1 MAIKLEW
8 VNNTPGNFITE
19 IYRSDTTFTSANKPA
34 TPLVTLTAGESM
46 YTDPTAAQGKWY
58 YYMWATYDTA
68 RTKVAYSAVV
78 RLQAIEYTGPGGTS
92 LLWGDTEYGFYGY
105 LSTSSLPGLRD
116 LLTANGRSGVAS
128 AISAGNQ
135 NWHKWA
141 YKGKILFVTYGLAVT
156 CSWDTLYANGM
167 VYGDVN
173 QDTILGAPSGDARV
187 NSVMKLKTGAGD
199 QFIARLLRGY
209 SSDLSAMPDF
219 STLPATISGA
229 KTAAPLRDCE
239 YDRLILG
246 SGGATP
252 VNSPTLLTQEATR
265 WVAAQCAEA
274 DATLK
279 TCYVRGSESY
289 FNTDSDEYRRSA
301 YCRPTSANEST
312 LSTPIVLELV
322 RS

>member
-46 YTDPTAAQGKWY
+46 YTDPTAVQGKWY

-92 LLWGDTEYGFYGY
+92 LLWGDTEYGYYGLVAYSVLPY
-105 LSTSSLPGLRD
+105 LYELLRS
-116 LLTANGRSGVAS
+116 NGRQDIADKVT
-128 AISAGNQ
+128 Q
-135 NWHKWA
+135 RVVHWHKWA
-141 YKGKILFVTYGLAVT
+141 YKGKILFVSVGAGVQT
-156 CSWDTLYANGM
+156 SWDTLYEYGM
-167 VYGDVN
+167 VYGDVD
-173 QDTILGAPSGDARV
+173 QDTIPGAPTGASRV
-187 NSVMKLKTGAGD
+187 DKVLKLKNSAGD
-199 QFIARLLRGY
+199 VFITRLLRGY
-209 SSDLSAMPDF
+209 SHDLSVMPDF
-219 STLPATISGA
+219 STLPTSISGA

-239 YDRLILG
+239 YDRLNLG
-246 SGGATP
+246 AGAATP
-252 VNSPTLLTQEATR
+252 VNSPTLMTQETY
-265 WVAAQCAEA
+265 WGSVQCAEA

-279 TCYVRGSESY
+279 MCYARGSEVY
-289 FNTDSDEYRRSA
+289 FNMASDDYRRSA
-301 YCRPTSANEST
+301 YQRATSVNET
-312 LSTPIVLELV
+312 TFATPIVLELV